1 MNANTTEKRIHGPL
15 VRIFRAL
22 GHPVIGWLL
31 LSALTVI
38 TVLLMNMNNMLV
50 EQDLKYMQL
59 RNEFD
64 RNLLE
69 SQHQIREELMNI
81 HKSLP
86 GTGDSR

>member
-1 MNANTTEKRIHGPL
+1 MGPL
-15 VRIFRAL
+15 SGSSVPWAI
-22 GHPVIGWLL
+22 HVTGWLL
-31 LSALTVI
+31 LSVLGALTV
-38 TVLLMNMNNMLV
+38 VLMNMNNMLL

-81 HKSLP
+81 HNSLS
-86 GTGDSR
+86 GTEGSR

>member
-1 MNANTTEKRIHGPL
+1 MNANTTEKKTHRPL
-15 VRIFRAL
+15 VRIIRAL

-31 LSALTVI
+31 LACLGTIV
-38 TVLLMNMNNMLV
+38 VVFMNLNEMLMEEN
-50 EQDLKYMQL
+50 LKYMQL

-81 HKSLP
+81 HNSLS
-86 GTGDSR
+86 GTEGSQ